1 MDFLIIA
8 FFFFLIRSVEHLQIQ
23 FVLKLLR
30 YSYGLG
36 DFLMFEFC
44 LFQGKKKMGI
54 ILLLE

>member
-44 LFQGKKKMGI
+44 LFQGEKK
-54 ILLLE
+54 